1 MQWPPTPGPGRNG
14 MNPNGLVA
22 GVDDLGDVERE
33 VTGNICHL
41 VGEGDVDG
49 TKRVLE
55 ELGELGRL
63 G

>member
-1 MQWPPTPGPGRNG
+1 MATDTRARPERHEPEWLGSR
-14 MNPNGLVA
+14 
-22 GVDDLGDVERE
+22 GVDDLGDIERE

-63 G
+63 R